1 MFNWS
6 NFKKKKQ
13 RHLCLWHFSSLS
25 LFYFYH
31 HCFNHQE
38 LPIILIK
45 LFRDKDETVG
55 RSRVCDVHKRARGKQ
70 RGAQHPPHAPPH
82 HDQPPPLPPHHR
94 HHQVRLWAELW
105 RSSRRELPVKKSSSW
120 WLSHHHHH
128 SHYPPPLHAS
138 GSSSTWQLRT
148 LACLWGLF
156 GRFGLFWF
164 GLVCSGLVWFGLFW
178 FGKNTLSP
186 FFLFFHIDK
195 HGHWWTFDFHRSTPE
210 HISCAV

>member
-1 MFNWS
+1 MAPRGCWWLQTVADNIRISKKISEKLTKKIRSGCMLLSKMWIMFNWS

-13 RHLCLWHFSSLS
+13 RHLCLCHFSSLS

-31 HCFNHQE
+31 YCFNHQE

-105 RSSRRELPVKKSSSW
+105 RSSRRELPVK
-120 WLSHHHHH
+120 
-128 SHYPPPLHAS
+128 
-138 GSSSTWQLRT
+138 
-148 LACLWGLF
+148 
-156 GRFGLFWF
+156 
-164 GLVCSGLVWFGLFW
+164 
-178 FGKNTLSP
+178 
-186 FFLFFHIDK
+186 
-195 HGHWWTFDFHRSTPE
+195 
-210 HISCAV
+210 